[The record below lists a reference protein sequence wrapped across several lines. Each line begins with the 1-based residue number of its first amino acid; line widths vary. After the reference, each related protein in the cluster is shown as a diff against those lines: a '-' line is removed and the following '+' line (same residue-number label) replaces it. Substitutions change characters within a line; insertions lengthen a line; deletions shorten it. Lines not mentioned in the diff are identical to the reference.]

1 MCDWGRTHIAVE
13 RKHTEWRDHR
23 TNLNDC
29 GTKRV
34 YFRFPLTSGA
44 ETRPPLPA
52 GPHHCTKHL
61 NHTSMGKESHADD
74 KTCRAISNRPR
85 SAAPVFAFHGFCN
98 CVQSLHLGAFRSP
111 MQSKFREWASFR
123 CVVIAAAKAPAAPI
137 APRRQRVVES

>member
-61 NHTSMGKESHADD
+61 MVWSICSARAHTCTYAQSAYVRCAAEMG
-74 KTCRAISNRPR
+74 CGR
-85 SAAPVFAFHGFCN
+85 
-98 CVQSLHLGAFRSP
+98 
-111 MQSKFREWASFR
+111 
-123 CVVIAAAKAPAAPI
+123 
-137 APRRQRVVES
+137 